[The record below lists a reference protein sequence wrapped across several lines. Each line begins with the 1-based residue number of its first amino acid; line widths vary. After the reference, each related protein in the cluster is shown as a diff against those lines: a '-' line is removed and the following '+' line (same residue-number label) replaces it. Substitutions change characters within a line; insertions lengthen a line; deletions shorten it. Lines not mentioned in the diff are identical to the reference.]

1 MDLIS
6 MSNQKYNSLEDANKG
21 LDKLKKIL
29 DIYNKLFDIKHSIIN
44 EDGKYMIVFSIKNKE
59 EIVIKI

>member
-1 MDLIS
+1 

-44 EDGKYMIVFSIKNKE
+44 EDGKYMICFSIKNKE

>member
-29 DIYNKLFDIKHSIIN
+29 DIYNKLFYIKHSIIN
-44 EDGKYMIVFSIKNKE
+44 KDGKYMLVFSIKNKE